1 MKKYVF
7 KPYSDKFP
15 ALFDWEKKRILAV
28 LDGFSVEHVGSTA
41 VPGLGGKGI
50 IDIAIG
56 AKREEFEHVKT
67 ALVGLGYEF
76 RPSFSTPERLYFVLF
91 LPDEEEGMRR
101 YHVHVVEPEGAEWRQ
116 LVGFRD
122 YLRLHPE
129 VAQEY
134 AEIKKAAALEAD
146 EDGKKYRQL
155 KERAFKKF
163 TRE

>member
-7 KPYSDKFP
+7 KPYSEQFP
-15 ALFDWEKKRILAV
+15 GLFEREKKRILAV
-28 LDGFSVEHVGSTA
+28 LGGLSIEHVGSTA

-56 AKREEFEHVKT
+56 AKREDFERAKA

-76 RPSFSTPERLYFVLF
+76 RPSFSTSERLYFVSF
-91 LPDEEEGMRR
+91 LPDEDEGTRR

-129 VAQEY
+129 EAREY

>member
-7 KPYSDKFP
+7 KPYSDRFPQLFEREKARIYP
-15 ALFDWEKKRILAV
+15 ALE
-28 LDGFSVEHVGSTA
+28 GFAIEHVGSTA

-56 AKREEFEHVKT
+56 AGQEEFERVKG

-76 RPSFSTPERLYFVLF
+76 RPSFSSAERLYFVAF
-91 LPDEEEGMRR
+91 LPDEEEGTRR

-122 YLRLHPE
+122 YLRSHPE
-129 VAQEY
+129 EAREY
-134 AEIKKAAALEAD
+134 AEIKMAAALEAD
-146 EDGKKYRQL
+146 EDGKKYRKL